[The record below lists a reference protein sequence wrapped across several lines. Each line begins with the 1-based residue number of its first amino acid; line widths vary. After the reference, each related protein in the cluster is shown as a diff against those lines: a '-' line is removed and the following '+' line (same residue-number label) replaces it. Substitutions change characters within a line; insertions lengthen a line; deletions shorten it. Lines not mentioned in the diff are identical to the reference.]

1 MRVNKKPTVL
11 ILCGVLAAVLGFPP
25 PAQAGDDPC
34 QSQKDALA
42 AANSRYDAAPNQLIY
57 AEVQKAETEL
67 RACRDGYQTQAP
79 PAAPP
84 FSAMPAGT
92 PPQQSS
98 AEKSPK
104 AEEKGKAPRTAP
116 ADKCGGCPSGTTCTD
131 TSTMLDSGP
140 KWECVKN
147 VGSTPTPASGC
158 NLICVAPATCQFVDV
173 EKDGKKEKQPQCV
186 APTAGN
192 SPPSADTPLHEM
204 FNYGFGLFG
213 AGGIALK
220 SSSNNDMGFTTD
232 GVGNFGAYGELGT
245 PGGYVIFRARVGG
258 SVQSFPGGVIPLS
271 LILGGE
277 ASVAAWKERRF
288 RLFVGYDYEGGI
300 VKNATTTDPSCVDMF
315 GRPKTSDPFGRC
327 MPMSDK
333 NWAAR
338 HNIRLGLEGKFYG
351 LDSNKLLL
359 APNGAVNVSFGQGG
373 LLFILQAGF
382 RFGYNGV

>member
-1 MRVNKKPTVL
+1 MYHPGFAKQPKMPVCLMVGALRFCVIRPAHA
-11 ILCGVLAAVLGFPP
+11 GLAAEAV
-25 PAQAGDDPC
+25 ANAGKAMAEKGKIDDLAKEFTTPE
-34 QSQKDALA
+34 KAKEALPFAEKYLA
-42 AANSRYDAAPNQLIY
+42 AAKEAASSARGNCADATKTTNPSEMVDKKDACDSADRAESFAKNAEDAVGQLRKL
-57 AEVQKAETEL
+57 AGQ
-67 RACRDGYQTQAP
+67 QAP
-79 PAAPP
+79 
-84 FSAMPAGT
+84 
-92 PPQQSS
+92 
-98 AEKSPK
+98 
-104 AEEKGKAPRTAP
+104 
-116 ADKCGGCPSGTTCTD
+116 
-131 TSTMLDSGP
+131 
-140 KWECVKN
+140 
-147 VGSTPTPASGC
+147 TPTPASGC

-277 ASVAAWKERRF
+277 ASIAAWKERRF

-373 LLFILQAGF
+373 LLFILKAGF